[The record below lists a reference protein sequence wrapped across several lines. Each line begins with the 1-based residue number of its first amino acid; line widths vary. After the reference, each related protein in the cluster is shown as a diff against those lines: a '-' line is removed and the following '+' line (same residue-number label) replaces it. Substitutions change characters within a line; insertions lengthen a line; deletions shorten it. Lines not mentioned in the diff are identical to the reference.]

1 MRHYYLNLPKDNSRL
16 AFDRNMS
23 ISTAIQKTAKDAFSP
38 FEEYLKN
45 AIETLKKK
53 EDVKANWLKIGSEN
67 LAELKLE
74 GRLFEIQTG
83 KFRYKVLAD
92 EGFEPDFSEPLIYKE
107 NGEKKKL
114 PISSEQYKDS
124 VLELK
129 EELVLENIS
138 SFTWA
143 GDNLNLKLMQEDLQ
157 INGEIIQEDRYRKVV
172 YSKDFKPRH
181 DAEEFKGDKIVT
193 FIKFDNLRYENGEKF
208 EYCEHEGL
216 SLSLNSESDYGKKI
230 VSGKLKFRIDRPQK
244 QDKDYYWIQLCEID
258 DEDQSEDF
266 QIFSPLR
273 YFFDDDIEIKDEK
286 GNSYEVADGKES
298 ENKIVLRRNNRF
310 CFPEGN
316 ELIVKVNTYQL
327 EKQMEAIS
335 TLKNMPVGEQQN
347 LIRLFNDREK
357 IQWDSPENDKI
368 ENWEVLKDE
377 TRSGCEEQRS
387 FVEKALNTPDFAIL
401 EGPPG
406 SGKTTVILELI
417 CQIIKQGKRILL
429 CGSTHVA
436 IDNVLERLKNLS
448 LLEKFNILPVRIG
461 DEQRINGDVKEFQID
476 NLVTEND
483 ISEDFLLDAANLV
496 CGTTIGIL
504 KNPKFRKRKG
514 RLDDETYKYYSNTPI
529 LPEFDYL
536 IIDESSKTT
545 FQEFL
550 VPALYAKK
558 WILAGDVM
566 QLSPFT
572 DRGEIVSNI
581 SQVMPADLQQAIFY
595 LQKLSQCWKGR
606 NNKYN
611 KFILPASKNIRNNVV
626 DEFENRKTAGD
637 EVLSH
642 KMIVNI
648 SEQDIFKYSKL
659 ELCAYDLILI
669 DNSSWE
675 KYRNHLPETH
685 AVLIKN
691 QWLGSAHAFEHN
703 VWQKKHT
710 FYLKERNE
718 EKDESFKITEYL
730 NKYFYEKNWAE
741 EVAWRIDREHQLR
754 LANQKNIKNSYSRQ
768 IEDFLPKLPDNS
780 DIATSN
786 DLSKHLE
793 AEEKINQIAAMAF
806 PSILESL
813 VYGIRG
819 RKTKVESTISE
830 GFREDDLKKRRE
842 TLAYQ
847 HRMHPEISKFP
858 REKFYAKEDAL
869 KDLEYPRPIEEMRQ
883 WDYSRY
889 SKHSIWIDVK
899 GKTERNRNRDEVKQ
913 LQTELTHFLEYA
925 RNNQQPEGKK
935 WSVACLTF
943 YRGQETIIR
952 EMLRRISGREHAFSD
967 FNIENGSINIK
978 LHTVDKFQGH
988 EADIVFLSMVQTN
1001 RDGFMDNPNR
1011 LNVAI
1016 TRAKFQLVI
1025 IGDYD
1030 YFSQRSHS
1038 EDLKELA
1045 KNTQKHKETR

>member
-1 MRHYYLNLPKDNSRL
+1 
-16 AFDRNMS
+16 MS

-53 EDVKANWLKIGSEN
+53 DDVKANWIKIKSDN

-83 KFRYKVLAD
+83 KFRYKVVSAD

-129 EELVLENIS
+129 EELVLENIG

-143 GDNLNLKLMQEDLQ
+143 GDNLSLELIQEELQ
-157 INGEIIQEDRYRKVV
+157 INGEIIKDDSHRKIV
-172 YSKDFKPRH
+172 YVKDPKPLPN
-181 DAEEFKGDKIVT
+181 AEEFKGSKIAA
-193 FIKFDNLRYENGEKF
+193 FIDFDNLYYENGEKF
-208 EYCEHEGL
+208 ECCEHEGL
-216 SLSLNSESDYGKKI
+216 SLSLNSESDYDKKI

-244 QDKDYYWIQLCEID
+244 QDKDYYWIQLSEMD
-258 DEDQSEDF
+258 DDDQSEDS

-273 YFFDDDIEIKDEK
+273 YFFDDDIEIKDEE

-310 CFPEGN
+310 CFPEGK

-327 EKQMEAIS
+327 EKQLEAIS
-335 TLKNMPVGEQQN
+335 TLKNMPVGEQRN
-347 LIRLFNDREK
+347 LIRLFENREK
-357 IQWDSPENDKI
+357 TCWDYPEDNEI
-368 ENWEVLKDE
+368 ENWEVLKDAN
-377 TRSGCEEQRS
+377 RSGCEEQRS

-436 IDNVLERLKNLS
+436 IDNVLERLKSLS
-448 LLEKFNILPVRIG
+448 LLEKFNILPLRIG
-461 DEQRINGDVKEFQID
+461 DEQRINEDVKEFQID

-606 NNKYN
+606 NSKYN
-611 KFILPASKNIRNNVV
+611 KFILPAQKNIRDKIV

-637 EVLSH
+637 EIYL
-642 KMIVNI
+642 KKIIVNI
-648 SEQDIFKYSKL
+648 SEKDISEYTKL
-659 ELCAYDLILI
+659 ALCAYDLILI
-669 DNSSWE
+669 DRDSWE
-675 KYRNHLPETH
+675 KYLTLLPETH
-685 AVLIKN
+685 AVLIKD
-691 QWLGSAHAFEHN
+691 QWLESAHAFEHN
-703 VWQKKHT
+703 IWQKNHN

-718 EKDESFKITEYL
+718 EKKDSFEITESL
-730 NKYFYEKNWAE
+730 NKYFYERNWAE

-754 LANQKNIKNSYSRQ
+754 LANQQNNKNSYSQQ
-768 IEDFLPKLPDNS
+768 IEDFLPKLLNNS
-780 DIATSN
+780 EIGTSN
-786 DLSKHLE
+786 DLSKLLDFWE
-793 AEEKINQIAAMAF
+793 YPETEEKINQIAAMAF

-813 VYGIRG
+813 VCGIRG

-830 GFREDDLKKRRE
+830 GFDGDDLDVRRE

-858 REKFYAKEDAL
+858 RERFYAKENAL
-869 KDLEYPRPIEEMRQ
+869 KDLESPRPIEKMRQ
-883 WDYSRY
+883 WNYRRY
-889 SKHSIWIDVK
+889 SKHSVWIDVK
-899 GKTERNRNRDEVKQ
+899 GKTERNRNRDEVKR
-913 LQTELTHFLEYA
+913 LEPELIHFLDYA
-925 RNNQQPEGKK
+925 KNNPQPEDKK
-935 WSVACLTF
+935 WSIACLTF

-988 EADIVFLSMVQTN
+988 EADIVFLSMVQTK

-1025 IGDYD
+1025 IGDHD
-1030 YFSQRSHS
+1030 YFCQRSRS

-1045 KNTQKHKETR
+1045 KNTHKHKETR